1 MIKLNDISAYKENNR
16 LEAKKASKGLPK
28 SVWETYSS
36 FANTLGGIILLG
48 ITEREDGHFQITGID
63 KPEAVLKDFWNT
75 INNMQKVSL
84 NLVREQEITFF
95 EEDGLIGIAIEV
107 PRADR
112 RQKPIYI
119 NNNILIGTYR
129 RNHDG
134 DYHCTEAEIKNMLR
148 DQGDTSQDML
158 VLDEMDLDVLDFE
171 SLKRY
176 RNRMAHQK
184 PGHVWEELDDKTFL
198 YRIGGIAK
206 GKDKRTLYP
215 TVAGLL
221 VFGYEYEI
229 VKVFPDYFLDY
240 QEKLDES
247 TRWTDRIVSTSGEW
261 SGNIFDFYFK
271 VYNRIAQD
279 IKTPFKIEN
288 GTDRIDDTPVHKALR
303 EALANALI
311 HACYYDRMGIVIKKM
326 QDEIVIENPGT
337 LRISRESALLGG
349 NSDPRNATI
358 IKMFNLINVGERS
371 GSGVPNIFKVWKKEN
386 FCNPELW
393 ECFNP
398 DRTTLLLPLEK
409 VGAKSGSKKWEQK
422 VGAKSGSKTEVQLQQ
437 ILEYLSQNEECTR
450 SDIELLLSVRSSR
463 AGKLL
468 KILGEEG
475 KILRYGTGRKYG
487 YRLKK

>member
-1 MIKLNDISAYKENNR
+1 MINLQNLNQYREDNR
-16 LEAKKASKGLPK
+16 LEVKKSSKGLPK

-36 FANTLGGIILLG
+36 FANTLGGVILLG
-48 ITEREDGHFQITGID
+48 ITELEDGRFEITGID
-63 KPEAVLKDFWNT
+63 KPEVVIKDFWNT
-75 INNMQKVSL
+75 IHNGQKVSL
-84 NLVREQEITFF
+84 NLITDEDVTSF
-95 EEDGLIGIAIEV
+95 ERDGLVGLAIEV

-112 RQKPIYI
+112 RQKPVYI
-119 NNNILIGTYR
+119 NNNILSGTYR

-134 DYHCTEAEIKNMLR
+134 DYHCTESEIKNMLR
-148 DQGDTSQDML
+148 DQSDTSQDML
-158 VLDEMDLDVLDFE
+158 VLEEMDLDVLDFE

-206 GKDKRTLYP
+206 GGDRKTLYP

-221 VFGYEYEI
+221 MFGYEYEI

-271 VYNRIAQD
+271 VYNKIAQD
-279 IKTPFKIEN
+279 IKVPFRIEN
-288 GTDRIDDTPVHKALR
+288 GTDRVDDTPVHKALR

-311 HACYYDRMGIVIKKM
+311 HACYYDRMGVVIKKM
-326 QDEIVIENPGT
+326 QDKIIIENPGG
-337 LRISRESALLGG
+337 LRISKASALLGG

-371 GSGVPNIFKVWKKEN
+371 GSGVPNIFKVWKSET
-386 FCNPELW
+386 FHSPEL
-393 ECFNP
+393 EERFNP
-398 DRTTLLLPLEK
+398 DRTILLLPLEK
-409 VGAKSGSKKWEQK
+409 VGAKSGNKKWEQK
-422 VGAKSGSKTEVQLQQ
+422 VGAKSGSKTNAQLQQ
-437 ILEYLSQNEECTR
+437 ILEYLSQCEECAR
-450 SDIELLLSVRSSR
+450 SDIEQLLSVKSSR

-468 KILGEEG
+468 NILIEKGE
-475 KILRYGTGRKYG
+475 ILRFGNGRNYLYKIN
-487 YRLKK
+487 K